1 MSHYAAIASRPVEPA
16 LVRRAQRALCA
27 IVVAAALS
35 ACSPVLGFLALGT
48 LLLPFAFV
56 PPFVG
61 PSKPGPIGE
70 GLFFGILF
78 ALVLQVLIHMIDP
91 LLVVFGTL
99 QQAAGN
105 AGWCA

>member
-1 MSHYAAIASRPVEPA
+1 MASRLAVEPA
-16 LVRRAQRALCA
+16 LVTRAFCA
-27 IVVAAALS
+27 MVVAAALA
-35 ACSPVLGFLALGT
+35 ACRPVLGVLALGT

-78 ALVLQVLIHMIDP
+78 ALVLKVVIHN
-91 LLVVFGTL
+91 L
-99 QQAAGN
+99 
-105 AGWCA
+105 

>member
-1 MSHYAAIASRPVEPA
+1 MWHEAPLVSRPAAEPA
-16 LVRRAQRALCA
+16 FVTRAQRAVCTIL
-27 IVVAAALS
+27 VAATLA

-61 PSKPGPIGE
+61 SRKPGPIGE

-78 ALVLQVLIHMIDP
+78 ALVLKVVIHN
-91 LLVVFGTL
+91 L
-99 QQAAGN
+99 
-105 AGWCA
+105 